1 MSDSVAGNAQFF
13 WVVWLESN
21 VHFCLAFF
29 LEFFFLRIQPLLPDT
44 SNCSPLPRL
53 LLIMPL
59 PCYFSLSMLP
69 AMSPATSVI
78 IVDHVLTNTHW
89 SSTTFLVG
97 GTTTTLSHHLY
108 TVVPPE
114 LPVELAA
121 SGLPS
126 KPTTFSLVMTSH
138 MEP

>member
-1 MSDSVAGNAQFF
+1 
-13 WVVWLESN
+13 
-21 VHFCLAFF
+21 
-29 LEFFFLRIQPLLPDT
+29 
-44 SNCSPLPRL
+44 
-53 LLIMPL
+53 
-59 PCYFSLSMLP
+59 MLP